1 MSTFDEYRQRIDAL
15 DAEIVSR
22 LNERTRCAMEIGHLK
37 QESNA
42 PVYVPAR
49 EMQVFEKVM
58 GMNDGPLSDPHL
70 RAIYREIMSAAIS
83 MELESC
89 IAFLGPLT
97 TYTHQAALSK
107 FGQSLRY
114 LPCETIEQIFEEVEK
129 GNAQYGVVPIEN
141 SIEGGVTSAQDRLT
155 LTPLKITA
163 EIYLPIHHC
172 LIVQPGVTNPKRIFS
187 KPEALGQC
195 RRWLQLHFPNAE
207 LCPSRST
214 AGASERV
221 LEDPENAAIASR
233 LTAEHHKLEVLRE
246 NIQDISGNT
255 TRFLV
260 LGREYGPPSGKDKT
274 SVFFGVRHKTGA
286 LFQILAP
293 LHHAG
298 LNLTKIESRPSK
310 QRAWEYTFFVDL
322 EGHANDPA
330 VKKVLDEL
338 AENCLEFTILG
349 SYPVAFRS

>member
-22 LNERTRCAMEIGHLK
+22 LNERISCAMGIGRLK
-37 QESNA
+37 QETNA

-58 GMNDGPLSDPHL
+58 ALNEGPMSDSHV

-89 IAFLGPLT
+89 IAFLGPAT
-97 TYTHQAALSK
+97 TFTHQAALSK
-107 FGQSLRY
+107 FGQSLNY
-114 LPCETIEQIFEEVEK
+114 LPCETIEQVFEEVEK
-129 GNAQYGVVPIEN
+129 GSAQYGVVPIEN
-141 SIEGGVTSAQDRLT
+141 SIEGGVTFTQDRLT
-155 LTPLKITA
+155 QTPLKVTA
-163 EIYLPIHHC
+163 ELYLPIHHC
-172 LIVQPGVTNPKRIFS
+172 LIVQPGEEHPERIYS
-187 KPEALGQC
+187 HPQALGQC
-195 RRWLQLHFPNAE
+195 RNWLTKHFPHAE
-207 LCPSRST
+207 LIPTRST
-214 AGASERV
+214 AGASDKV
-221 LEDPENAAIASR
+221 KNDPKAAAIASR
-233 LTAEHHKLEVLRE
+233 LAAEDFGLEILAE

-260 LGREYGPPSGKDKT
+260 LGREYGPPSGNDKT

-286 LFQILAP
+286 LFQSLEP
-293 LHHAG
+293 LHRAG

-322 EGHANDPA
+322 EGHADDPEVRA
-330 VKKVLDEL
+330 VLDDLSEH
-338 AENCLEFTILG
+338 CLEFTILG
-349 SYPVAFRS
+349 SYPIAFRS

>member
-22 LNERTRCAMEIGHLK
+22 LNERIRCAMEIGRLK

-58 GMNDGPLSDPHL
+58 GLNQGPMSDAHL

-89 IAFLGPLT
+89 IAYLGPAT
-97 TYTHQAALSK
+97 TFSHQAALAK
-107 FGQSLRY
+107 FGQSLNY
-114 LPCETIEQIFEEVEK
+114 LPCETIEQVFEEVEK

-141 SIEGGVTSAQDRLT
+141 SIEGGVTSTQDRLT
-155 LTPLKITA
+155 RTPLKITA
-163 EIYLPIHHC
+163 ESYLPIHHC
-172 LIVQPGVTNPKRIFS
+172 LIVQPGNSGLKKIYSHPQ
-187 KPEALGQC
+187 ALAQC
-195 RRWLQLHFPNAE
+195 RNWLNAHYPQAE
-207 LCPSRST
+207 LLPTRST
-214 AGASERV
+214 ASASEKV
-221 LEDPENAAIASR
+221 KNDPSAGAIASR
-233 LTAEHHKLEVLRE
+233 LAAEDFGLEILAE

-274 SVFFGVRHKTGA
+274 SVFFGVRHTTGA
-286 LFQILAP
+286 LFQTLEP

-322 EGHANDPA
+322 EGHADDP
-330 VKKVLDEL
+330 VVRSVLNEL
-338 AENCLEFTILG
+338 SENCLEFTILG
-349 SYPVAFRS
+349 SYPIAFRS